1 MRLGRFVKTPNEVK
15 RYTIEY
21 QDWLDT
27 GEYCA
32 SIVLTKLTGTGSIT
46 LVPNAI
52 PASSTTV
59 DFFVSGG
66 TDGQDYE
73 ISARMTTT
81 ANQVKEDSI
90 VYAIRS
96 L

>member
-21 QDWLDT
+21 ADWLDT
-27 GEYCA
+27 GEFCA
-32 SIVLTKLTGTGSIT
+32 SIVLTKLSGAGA
-46 LVPNAI
+46 LVLSANAI
-52 PASSTTV
+52 PASSTAV

-66 TDGQDYE
+66 TDGEDYE
-73 ISARMTTT
+73 VAARMTTT

-90 VYAIRS
+90 LFVVRA